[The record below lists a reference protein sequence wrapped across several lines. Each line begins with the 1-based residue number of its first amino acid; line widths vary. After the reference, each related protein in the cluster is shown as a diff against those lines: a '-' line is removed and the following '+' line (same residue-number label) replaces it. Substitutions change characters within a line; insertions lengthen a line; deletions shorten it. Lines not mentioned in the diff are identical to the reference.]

1 MKNENRRLDQ
11 MNELTQRKIEQL
23 NRQPIIET
31 SINKSADGKWVTVKT
46 TITDIRSVKYFEK
59 VMGNN
64 GKSIKGG
71 QNQTG

>member
-1 MKNENRRLDQ
+1 MKKGNQEMNQ
-11 MNELTQRKIEQL
+11 MSELTQRKIEQL

-31 SINKSADGKWVTVKT
+31 LINKSADGKWVTVKT
-46 TITDIRSVKYFEK
+46 TITDIRSIKYFEK

-64 GKSIKGG
+64 GKSVNGG